1 LPVALLGDGHI
12 ILRSVNKIY
21 ASPESAVAD
30 IPDGATIMVG
40 GFGVTG
46 VPFTLIKA
54 LARKGSQNL
63 TIIANSGGG
72 RLPDIDLS
80 IVMKNGQVKKLITT
94 YPVYTGRTT
103 AFEERYL
110 KGEIEME
117 MVPQGTFAER
127 IRAGGAGIP
136 AFYTPTGA
144 GTKLAEGKEIRIFNG
159 RPHVLEHALHADFA
173 LIKAHKADSMGN
185 LIYHRAARNFN
196 PIMATAAEIT
206 IAEVTEIVEKGQL
219 DPEAI
224 ITPAI
229 YVDRIVIGEKHEIRF
244 D

>member
-1 LPVALLGDGHI
+1 M
-12 ILRSVNKIY
+12 NKIFPS
-21 ASPESAVAD
+21 AESALAD
-30 IPDGATIMVG
+30 ISDGATIMVG

-54 LARKGSQNL
+54 LASKGPRNL
-63 TIIANSGGG
+63 TIISNSGGG

-80 IVMKNGQVKKLITT
+80 IVMKNGLAKKLITT
-94 YPVYTGRTT
+94 YPVYTDRFT
-103 AFEERYL
+103 AFEEHYL

-144 GTKLAEGKEIRIFNG
+144 GTELARGKETRLFNDK
-159 RPHVLEHALHADFA
+159 PYLLEHALHADFA
-173 LIKAHKADSMGN
+173 LIKAYRADKMGN
-185 LIYHRAARNFN
+185 LVYHRTARNFN
-196 PIMATAAEIT
+196 PVMATAADIT
-206 IAEVTEIVEKGQL
+206 IVEVTEITEAGQL

-224 ITPAI
+224 VTPGI
-229 YVDRIVIGEKHEIRF
+229 YVHRIVIGDKYEIRF

>member
-1 LPVALLGDGHI
+1 MD
-12 ILRSVNKIY
+12 KIFPS
-21 ASPESAVAD
+21 AEKAVAD
-30 IPDGATIMVG
+30 ITDGTTIMVG

-54 LARKGSQNL
+54 LAQKGSKNL
-63 TIIANSGGG
+63 TIISNSPGG

-80 IVMKNGQVKKLITT
+80 VLIKNGQVKKVIAS
-94 YPVYTGRTT
+94 YPVYTGTISV
-103 AFEERYL
+103 FEKMYL
-110 KGEIEME
+110 KGEIELE

-136 AFYTPTGA
+136 AFYTPTGVGTA
-144 GTKLAEGKEIRIFNG
+144 LVDGKQKRIFDGTKY
-159 RPHVLEHALHADFA
+159 VLEFALKADFA
-173 LIKAHKADSMGN
+173 LIKAHKADKMGN
-185 LIYHRAARNFN
+185 LIYHRSARNFN
-196 PIMATAAEIT
+196 PNMASAAKIT
-206 IAEVTEIVEKGQL
+206 IAEVDEIVEIGEL

-229 YVDRIVIGEKHEIRF
+229 YVERVVKGEKHEIRF

>member
-1 LPVALLGDGHI
+1 MD
-12 ILRSVNKIY
+12 KIY
-21 ASPESAVAD
+21 SSAESAVAD
-30 IPDGATIMVG
+30 IPDGATVMVG

-46 VPFTLIKA
+46 VPFTLIRA
-54 LARKGSQNL
+54 LACNGSKNL
-63 TIIANSGGG
+63 TIISNSGGG

-94 YPVYTGRTT
+94 YPVYTDRFT

-110 KGEIEME
+110 KGEMEME

-144 GTKLAEGKEIRIFNG
+144 GTQLAEGKETRIFNG

-173 LIKAHKADSMGN
+173 LIKAHIADNMGN
-185 LIYHRAARNFN
+185 LVYHRAARNFN
-196 PIMATAAEIT
+196 PVMATAADIT
-206 IAEVTEIVEKGQL
+206 IAEVTEIVEVGQL
-219 DPEAI
+219 DPEI
-224 ITPAI
+224 VVTPAI
-229 YVDRIVIGEKHEIRF
+229 YVSRVVIGEKYEIRF

>member
-1 LPVALLGDGHI
+1 M
-12 ILRSVNKIY
+12 NKIY
-21 ASPESAVAD
+21 SSPESAVAD
-30 IPDGATIMVG
+30 IPDGASVMVG

-54 LARKGSQNL
+54 LARKGPKNL

-80 IVMKNGQVKKLITT
+80 IVMKNGQVKKLVTT
-94 YPVYTGRTT
+94 YPVYTDRTT

-159 RPHVLEHALHADFA
+159 RPHVLEYALHADFA
-173 LIKAHKADSMGN
+173 LIKAHKADSIGN
-185 LIYHRAARNFN
+185 LIYHRTARNFN
-196 PIMATAAEIT
+196 PVMATAAEIT
-206 IAEVTEIVEKGQL
+206 IAEVDEIVEAEQL
-219 DPEAI
+219 DPEI
-224 ITPAI
+224 IVTPAI

>member
-1 LPVALLGDGHI
+1 M
-12 ILRSVNKIY
+12 NKVY

-54 LARKGSQNL
+54 LANQGSKNL
-63 TIIANSGGG
+63 IVIANSGGG

-80 IVMKNGQVKKLITT
+80 IVIKNGQVKKLITT
-94 YPVYTGRTT
+94 YPVYTDRFT
-103 AFEERYL
+103 AFEEQYL
-110 KGEIEME
+110 KGDIEME

-136 AFYTPTGA
+136 AFYTPTGV
-144 GTKLAEGKEIRIFNG
+144 GTKLAEGKEVRILSNK
-159 RPHVLEHALHADFA
+159 PHILEHALHADFA
-173 LIKAHKADSMGN
+173 LIRAHRADKMGN
-185 LIYHRAARNFN
+185 LVYHRAARNFN
-196 PIMATAAEIT
+196 PVMATAAEIT
-206 IAEVTEIVEKGQL
+206 VAEVTDIVETGQL
-219 DPEAI
+219 DPEVV

-229 YVDRIVIGEKHEIRF
+229 YVKRIVIGEKHEIRF

>member
-1 LPVALLGDGHI
+1 MD
-12 ILRSVNKIY
+12 KIY
-21 ASPESAVAD
+21 SSAESVVAD

-54 LARKGSQNL
+54 LASKGSKNL
-63 TIIANSGGG
+63 TIISNSGGG

-94 YPVYTGRTT
+94 YPIYTDRFT

-144 GTKLAEGKEIRIFNG
+144 GTQLAEGKEIRIFNG
-159 RPHVLEHALHADFA
+159 KPHILEHALRADFA
-173 LIKAHKADSMGN
+173 LIKAHRADKMGN
-185 LIYHRAARNFN
+185 LVYHRAARNFN
-196 PIMATAAEIT
+196 PVMATAADIT
-206 IAEVTEIVEKGQL
+206 IAEVTEIVEAGQL

-229 YVDRIVIGEKHEIRF
+229 YVHRIVIGDKHEIRF

>member
-1 LPVALLGDGHI
+1 M
-12 ILRSVNKIY
+12 NKVY
-21 ASPESAVAD
+21 LSPESAVAD

-40 GFGVTG
+40 GFGITG

-54 LARKGSQNL
+54 LSHKGSNNL
-63 TIIANSGGG
+63 IVIANSGGG

-80 IVMKNGQVKKLITT
+80 IVIKNGQVKKLIAT
-94 YPVYTGRTT
+94 YPVYTDRFT
-103 AFEERYL
+103 AFEELYL
-110 KGEIEME
+110 RGEIEME

-136 AFYTPTGA
+136 AFYTPTGV
-144 GTKLAEGKEIRIFNG
+144 GTKLSEGKEVRILNNK
-159 RPHVLEHALHADFA
+159 PHVLEHALHADFA
-173 LIKAHKADSMGN
+173 LIKAHKADKMGN
-185 LIYHRAARNFN
+185 LVYHRSARNFN
-196 PIMATAAEIT
+196 PVMATAADTT
-206 IAEVTEIVEKGQL
+206 IAEVTDIVETGQL

-229 YVDRIVIGEKHEIRF
+229 YVKRIVIGEKHEIRF

>member
-1 LPVALLGDGHI
+1 M
-12 ILRSVNKIY
+12 NKTY
-21 ASPESAVAD
+21 SSPESAVAD

-54 LARKGSQNL
+54 LARKGSKNL
-63 TIIANSGGG
+63 SIIANSGGG

-94 YPVYTGRTT
+94 YPVYKDRTT

-110 KGEIEME
+110 RGEIELE

-136 AFYTPTGA
+136 AFYTPTGV
-144 GTKLAEGKEIRIFNG
+144 GTKLAEGKKTRFFNG
-159 RPHVLEHALHADFA
+159 
-173 LIKAHKADSMGN
+173 N
-185 LIYHRAARNFN
+185 
-196 PIMATAAEIT
+196 
-206 IAEVTEIVEKGQL
+206 
-219 DPEAI
+219 
-224 ITPAI
+224 
-229 YVDRIVIGEKHEIRF
+229 
-244 D
+244 

>member
-1 LPVALLGDGHI
+1 M
-12 ILRSVNKIY
+12 NKIFPS
-21 ASPESAVAD
+21 AQAAVAD

-54 LARKGSQNL
+54 LARQGAKNL
-63 TIIANSGGG
+63 TIIANSPGG
-72 RLPDIDLS
+72 RLPDIDLTLL
-80 IVMKNGQVKKLITT
+80 VQNGQAKKAIST
-94 YPVYTGRTT
+94 YPVYAGRSSV
-103 AFEERYL
+103 FEEKYI
-110 KGEIEME
+110 KGEVELE

-136 AFYTPTGA
+136 AFYTPTGI
-144 GTKLAEGKEIRIFNG
+144 GTTLVGGKQKKIIDG
-159 RPHVLEHALHADFA
+159 RKYVLEFALKADFA
-173 LIKAHKADSMGN
+173 LIKAHRADKSGN

-196 PIMATAAEIT
+196 PNMATAAEIT
-206 IAEVTEIVEKGQL
+206 IAEVDEIVATGEL

-229 YVDRIVIGEKHEIRF
+229 YVQRIVKGDRHEIRF

>member
-1 LPVALLGDGHI
+1 M
-12 ILRSVNKIY
+12 NKIFPTP
-21 ASPESAVAD
+21 ASAVAD
-30 IPDGATIMVG
+30 IPNGATIMVG

-46 VPFTLIKA
+46 VPFNLIKA
-54 LARKGSQNL
+54 LADKGSKNL
-63 TIIANSGGG
+63 TLISNSGGG

-80 IVMKNGQVKKLITT
+80 IVIKNGQAKKLITT
-94 YPVYTGRTT
+94 YPVYTDRYT
-103 AFEERYL
+103 AFEERFL

-144 GTKLAEGKEIRIFNG
+144 GTSLAEGKEVKVFNG
-159 RPHVLEHALHADFA
+159 KPHLLEHALRADFA
-173 LIKAHKADSMGN
+173 LIKAYKADTLGN
-185 LIYHRAARNFN
+185 LVYHRAARNFN
-196 PIMATAAEIT
+196 PVMATAGVIT
-206 IAEVTEIVEKGQL
+206 IVEVGEIVEAGQL

-224 ITPAI
+224 ITPAV
-229 YVDRIVIGEKHEIRF
+229 YVDRIVIGEEHEIRF

>member
-1 LPVALLGDGHI
+1 
-12 ILRSVNKIY
+12 
-21 ASPESAVAD
+21 
-30 IPDGATIMVG
+30 MVG

-46 VPFTLIKA
+46 VPFNLIKA
-54 LARKGSQNL
+54 LADKGPKNL
-63 TIIANSGGG
+63 TIISNSGGG

-94 YPVYTGRTT
+94 YPVYTDRFT

-110 KGEIEME
+110 KGEVEME

-144 GTKLAEGKEIRIFNG
+144 GTKLAEGKEIRFFNG
-159 RPHVLEHALHADFA
+159 KPHVLEHALRADFA
-173 LIKAHKADSMGN
+173 LIKAYKADILGN
-185 LIYHRAARNFN
+185 LVYHRAARNFN
-196 PIMATAAEIT
+196 PVMATAAETT
-206 IAEVTEIVEKGQL
+206 IVEVGEIVGAGQL
-219 DPEAI
+219 DPEVI
-224 ITPAI
+224 VTPAI
-229 YVDRIVIGEKHEIRF
+229 YTDRIVIGEKHEIRF

>member
-1 LPVALLGDGHI
+1 M
-12 ILRSVNKIY
+12 NKVY

-54 LARKGSQNL
+54 LANQGAKNL
-63 TIIANSGGG
+63 TVIANSGGG

-80 IVMKNGQVKKLITT
+80 IVIKNGQVKKLITT
-94 YPVYTGRTT
+94 YPVYTDRFT

-136 AFYTPTGA
+136 AFYTPTGV
-144 GTKLAEGKEIRIFNG
+144 GTKLAEGKEVRILNKK
-159 RPHVLEHALHADFA
+159 PHVLEHALHADFA
-173 LIKAHKADSMGN
+173 LIRAHRADKMGN
-185 LIYHRAARNFN
+185 LVYHRAARNFN
-196 PIMATAAEIT
+196 PVMATAAGIT
-206 IAEVTEIVEKGQL
+206 VAEVTDIVETGQL
-219 DPEAI
+219 DPEVV

-229 YVDRIVIGEKHEIRF
+229 YVKRIVIGEKHEIRF